1 MSLNMD
7 EKITIKNLCD
17 FYLHFHRVNGV
28 GDVAMPPKTSMR
40 IDRGEV
46 ISQAQVNNRMF
57 VGEDGTG
64 SHASIF
70 IDDKDTRVE
79 LGFETAEKPQVVI
92 SDEKV
97 KEAFATKSKTG
108 FKKAIEELAHTYA
121 EKVSLVKCVK
131 KLGLNEYDKIK
142 FIEEYTG
149 LKVEE

>member
-17 FYLHFHRVNGV
+17 YPLYFRRINGV
-28 GDVAMPPKTSMR
+28 GDVAMPAKTSMR

-46 ISQAQVNNRMF
+46 ISQAQNNNVFF
-57 VGEDGTG
+57 VGEDALG
-64 SHASIF
+64 SHARIF

>member
-17 FYLHFHRVNGV
+17 YPLYFHRINGV
-28 GDVAMPPKTSMR
+28 GDVAMPAKTSMR

-46 ISQAQVNNRMF
+46 ISQAQVNNIMF
-57 VGEDGTG
+57 VGEDGIG
-64 SHASIF
+64 SHARIY
-70 IDDKDTRVE
+70 IEDKPTRIE
-79 LGFETAEKPQVVI
+79 LGFENEETPQVVI

-97 KEAFATKSKTG
+97 QAAFKVKTKQA
-108 FKKAIEELAHTYA
+108 FKKAIEDLAHTYA
-121 EKVSLVKCVK
+121 EKVSLIKSVK

-149 LKVEE
+149 MKVED